1 MSTAPKMLHVGMG
14 PSPLQEPLD
23 RPTPRPRAVPAP
35 SPRAGALRAL
45 RGRERL
51 PVGARRANA
60 RARRRTPF
68 LLFSGLVVGG
78 LIVALVSA
86 QALVAESSFRTDE
99 LSGRIDALR
108 REEGRLK
115 LSVAELR
122 SPKRLHDAAREQGLV
137 LPDEIHLVKVSLEEG
152 VSDPGGGA
160 GKAPASSTPAEQGAL
175 GAGP

>member
-23 RPTPRPRAVPAP
+23 RPTPRPRAVPAL
-35 SPRAGALRAL
+35 SPRT
-45 RGRERL
+45 
-51 PVGARRANA
+51 GARRANA

-78 LIVALVSA
+78 LVVALVSA

-108 REEGRLK
+108 REGGRLK

-152 VSDPGGGA
+152 VSDPGSGA